1 MDIFTLHRASHV
13 AWQEGTEG
21 ARIAEQESK
30 MKGREESWQEVRNSG
45 ILVYQILFY
54 SHHSAHTDTVT
65 RKLSLITSP
74 PHPLV

>member
-30 MKGREESWQEVRNSG
+30 MKESWQEVRNSG

-54 SHHSAHTDTVT
+54 SHHPAHTDTVT